1 MPLLSALTRL
11 SSCCSRAVS
20 ASGLRG
26 VLSTRPSPALAAG
39 TCRAPPSR
47 SRQFVPTR
55 ALLKPAEGWK
65 PTWSQTATEVTISLP
80 VEESI
85 HKQDVKLEVHTKR
98 LELRIGDET
107 VLEGQYGED
116 SESSFG
122 QRVDPDGCFWSFESD
137 TEAGRVLQV
146 TLEKKMMGHDSWEKL
161 FPDDGP
167 DMAFTDFVY
176 MDVRAGERELG
187 RLVLGL
193 HGNVAPI
200 TVRNFVEL
208 CTGFKAPQ
216 EEGNEEGEGK
226 ELTFRGSPFHRII
239 PRFMAQGGD
248 ITMGNGTGGVSIYG
262 GKFDDENFVLKH
274 DQAGILS
281 MANAGPNTNGSQFF
295 ILFEPQPHLDGK
307 HTVFGRV
314 VDNDSMK
321 VLRKMED
328 LGTKSGA
335 PKDAVYIS
343 ECGLLED
350 AEEKGPPIEM
360 LDVDVQMEM
369 EREVKKEMERA
380 AKEEKKKL

>member
-1 MPLLSALTRL
+1 MESATLQLQDQASEGCQSRPLIEPCCVLLST
-11 SSCCSRAVS
+11 
-20 ASGLRG
+20 
-26 VLSTRPSPALAAG
+26 T
-39 TCRAPPSR
+39 
-47 SRQFVPTR
+47 
-55 ALLKPAEGWK
+55 
-65 PTWSQTATEVTISLP
+65 
-80 VEESI
+80 
-85 HKQDVKLEVHTKR
+85 
-98 LELRIGDET
+98 
-107 VLEGQYGED
+107 
-116 SESSFG
+116 
-122 QRVDPDGCFWSFESD
+122 GCFWSFESD